1 MSNGIAHN
9 NLNDISKIYLDTI
22 SDINKKEQEDD
33 VKRWQQE
40 DAKYGYDKEGRSLNP
55 KDIKSPFKKKK
66 VKACKEAFS
75 NWRTDLREVTSDA
88 EATEI
93 DNQPEIKEKKVKN
106 KIKINPEFK
115 EAVKQMGGELLE
127 VKEVDSPDGEVKDDK
142 KKEQDDAA
150 AKKISDK
157 ERKLKMRILRVK
169 MMATKQD
176 AGASIVAGY
185 EPDIDGAV
193 EYFYEEGINEDGI
206 EQLVEEIG
214 LDEFVNFIE
223 GGTVEL
229 NEERAARKASVRAKK
244 YDVVKKEV
252 DAADAARKKSKK
264 GEYSSAY
271 KKKETDVT
279 VYDNKVSKK
288 KTVKKTVKK
297 TETVKKPV
305 TKKVVKAVA
314 KVKKSQPAKK
324 ASKPGIRQK
333 IATLY
338 KRGVERHK
346 KAREAGRVPEKR
358 AKEFAS
364 GVKSGVKTAVKFAKD
379 VKKVVSKE
387 ELEMQEKVLDKFETG
402 EKERI
407 VKGMKKDSKGLKK
420 RYGDKWKN
428 VMYATATKKAKEAG
442 DTSKSDKRYA
452 HEGYQRDP
460 EQSKKDRTHS
470 KQPDPSKDGFTGIGN
485 MSIKDIMKMNAKI
498 KAKEAAKKKKVK
510 EELVIDERTLSSY
523 IPSDRQGEASA
534 ANREYVK
541 AQLKKKEDESTKNR
555 GNLSKR
561 DAGKMARN
569 RLHTKKI
576 MSMGEEKKKGLDG
589 KACWKGYR
597 LAGTKKKGGKTV
609 DNCVKED
616 KALAMVKAAIIKK
629 HGKGAIYDPKKKQS
643 PEDKAKVAAE
653 RKKRQDA
660 DNKAYA
666 GRAKKAG
673 FKSTQ
678 DYTNVVA
685 RYGSE
690 DNYKKGKG
698 LGT

>member
-22 SDINKKEQEDD
+22 SDINKKEQSDD

-40 DAKYGYDKEGRSLNP
+40 ESECGQNTRQQ
-55 KDIKSPFKKKK
+55 SPFKKKK
-66 VKACKEAFS
+66 VKAYKEAFS

-93 DNQPEIKEKKVKN
+93 DDQPEIKEKKVKN

-127 VKEVDSPDGEVKDDK
+127 VKEVDSPDGETDDKLADK
-142 KKEQDDAA
+142 KKEQDDAK

-185 EPDIDGAV
+185 EPKVNAIKKLV
-193 EYFYEEGINEDGI
+193 NER
-206 EQLVEEIG
+206 L
-214 LDEFVNFIE
+214 
-223 GGTVEL
+223 GGKGYS
-229 NEERAARKASVRAKK
+229 RKATKGGGDWPDSDRGEGNKAKRRSGGK
-244 YDVVKKEV
+244 VE
-252 DAADAARKKSKK
+252 KKSPT
-264 GEYSSAY
+264 YLAH
-271 KKKETDVT
+271 VH
-279 VYDNKVSKK
+279 N
-288 KTVKKTVKK
+288 
-297 TETVKKPV
+297 
-305 TKKVVKAVA
+305 
-314 KVKKSQPAKK
+314 
-324 ASKPGIRQK
+324 
-333 IATLY
+333 
-338 KRGVERHK
+338 
-346 KAREAGRVPEKR
+346 
-358 AKEFAS
+358 
-364 GVKSGVKTAVKFAKD
+364 
-379 VKKVVSKE
+379 KE
-387 ELEMQEKVLDKFETG
+387 EVEVQEKVLDKFETG

-407 VKGMKKDSKGLKK
+407 VKGMKKDKKGLQK

-485 MSIKDIMKMNAKI
+485 MSIKDIMKMNAKM
-498 KAKEAAKKKKVK
+498 KKE
-510 EELVIDERTLSSY
+510 
-523 IPSDRQGEASA
+523 
-534 ANREYVK
+534 
-541 AQLKKKEDESTKNR
+541 KKKE
-555 GNLSKR
+555 
-561 DAGKMARN
+561 
-569 RLHTKKI
+569 
-576 MSMGEEKKKGLDG
+576 
-589 KACWKGYR
+589 
-597 LAGTKKKGGKTV
+597 
-609 DNCVKED
+609 VKED
-616 KALAMVKAAIIKK
+616 KALAAVKASIIKK

-643 PEDKAKVAAE
+643 SADKAKVSAE

-666 GRAKKAG
+666 ARAKKAG

>member
-22 SDINKKEQEDD
+22 SDINKKEQSDD

-40 DAKYGYDKEGRSLNP
+40 ESECGQNTRQQ
-55 KDIKSPFKKKK
+55 SPFKKKK
-66 VKACKEAFS
+66 VKAYKEAFS

-93 DNQPEIKEKKVKN
+93 DDQPEIKEKKVKN

-127 VKEVDSPDGEVKDDK
+127 VKEVDSPDGETDDKLADK
-142 KKEQDDAA
+142 KKEQDDAK

-185 EPDIDGAV
+185 EPKVNAIKKLV
-193 EYFYEEGINEDGI
+193 NER
-206 EQLVEEIG
+206 L
-214 LDEFVNFIE
+214 
-223 GGTVEL
+223 GGKGYS
-229 NEERAARKASVRAKK
+229 RKATKGGGDWPDSDRGEGNKAKRRAGGK
-244 YDVVKKEV
+244 VE
-252 DAADAARKKSKK
+252 KKSPT
-264 GEYSSAY
+264 YLAH
-271 KKKETDVT
+271 VH
-279 VYDNKVSKK
+279 N
-288 KTVKKTVKK
+288 
-297 TETVKKPV
+297 
-305 TKKVVKAVA
+305 
-314 KVKKSQPAKK
+314 
-324 ASKPGIRQK
+324 
-333 IATLY
+333 
-338 KRGVERHK
+338 
-346 KAREAGRVPEKR
+346 
-358 AKEFAS
+358 
-364 GVKSGVKTAVKFAKD
+364 
-379 VKKVVSKE
+379 KE
-387 ELEMQEKVLDKFETG
+387 EVEVQEKVLDKFETG

-407 VKGMKKDSKGLKK
+407 VKGMKKDKKGLQK

-485 MSIKDIMKMNAKI
+485 MSIKDIMKMNAKM
-498 KAKEAAKKKKVK
+498 KKE
-510 EELVIDERTLSSY
+510 
-523 IPSDRQGEASA
+523 
-534 ANREYVK
+534 
-541 AQLKKKEDESTKNR
+541 KKKE
-555 GNLSKR
+555 
-561 DAGKMARN
+561 
-569 RLHTKKI
+569 
-576 MSMGEEKKKGLDG
+576 
-589 KACWKGYR
+589 
-597 LAGTKKKGGKTV
+597 
-609 DNCVKED
+609 VKED
-616 KALAMVKAAIIKK
+616 KALAAVKASIIKK

-643 PEDKAKVAAE
+643 SADKAKVSAE

-666 GRAKKAG
+666 ARAKKAG

-678 DYTNVVA
+678 DYTDVVA